1 MFDQGD
7 YVEAQHLYDQTLAF
21 DAPPALLTWA
31 KYRLA
36 ASLERMGKFSEAA
49 TLLAELRALQTRSP
63 ELEHTIRSAATA
75 VLDEMSSKETPP
87 TRIPDAP
94 IQS

>member
-7 YVEAQHLYDQTLAF
+7 YVEAQSLYDQVLAF
-21 DAPPALLTWA
+21 DVPAALHTWA

-36 ASLERMGKFSEAA
+36 VSLEHMGKSGEAA
-49 TLLAELRALQTRSP
+49 TLLTEIRELKTRSP

-75 VLDEMSSKETPP
+75 VLDEMSLNETPP

-94 IQS
+94 IKS